1 MYSPLHKHNY
11 RLENSS
17 FGVFHSWSFMN
28 VVQKTVNE
36 HKTKKEEKKLKSF
49 AVICVLGEA
58 TIFKNSIQELKP
70 RGAGEKKETGEWRR
84 KDERS
89 HKVSQRAMICE
100 S

>member
-28 VVQKTVNE
+28 VVQKT
-36 HKTKKEEKKLKSF
+36 
-49 AVICVLGEA
+49 VICVLGEA